1 MIFVYQKTSPSGSI
15 QSIPSLQQT
24 TPVKTKST
32 NSIASIFKSK
42 KQRKCVLNVVLIEA
56 NNLISKDK
64 NGLSDPY
71 VKFRLENEEYRSKTI
86 RKDLNPKYNE
96 QFQFYIYENDSMN
109 LYIRV
114 YDLDPIGNDDDFM
127 GM

>member
-1 MIFVYQKTSPSGSI
+1 MQGISTS
-15 QSIPSLQQT
+15 QQT
-24 TPVKTKST
+24 TPVKIKST
-32 NSIASIFKSK
+32 NSIANMFKSK
-42 KQRKCVLNVVLIEA
+42 KQRKCVLNVILIEA
-56 NNLISKDK
+56 NNLITKDK

-71 VKFRLENEEYRSKTI
+71 VKFKLENEEYRSKTV
-86 RKDLNPKYNE
+86 RRDLNPKYNE
-96 QFQFYIYENDSMN
+96 QFQFYIYDNDSMN

>member
-1 MIFVYQKTSPSGSI
+1 MIIFSNKTSPSGSLQGI
-15 QSIPSLQQT
+15 STSQQT

-32 NSIASIFKSK
+32 NSIANMFKSK
-42 KQRKCVLNVVLIEA
+42 KQRKCVLNVILIEA

-71 VKFRLENEEYRSKTI
+71 VKFKLENEEYRSKTV
-86 RKDLNPKYNE
+86 RRDLNPKYNE
-96 QFQFYIYENDSMN
+96 QFQFYIYDNDSMN